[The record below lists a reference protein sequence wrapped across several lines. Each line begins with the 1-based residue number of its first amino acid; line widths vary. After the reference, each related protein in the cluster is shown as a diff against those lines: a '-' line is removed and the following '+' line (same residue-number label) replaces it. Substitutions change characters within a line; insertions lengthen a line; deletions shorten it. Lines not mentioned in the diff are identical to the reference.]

1 MKTRSIYSEI
11 IYNMSPNKKV
21 ILTLHSILIVDIHQL
36 NIQISDSL
44 NRFGIKD
51 SDTDI
56 LFVLLNEMS
65 GEELEQIVEGDS
77 VDITNLDEI
86 CDEKEVKKIYK
97 VKDEELTV
105 GSLLDAVINR
115 ISTKEIVTF

>member
-1 MKTRSIYSEI
+1 
-11 IYNMSPNKKV
+11 MSPNKKV